1 MTRGWE
7 FDSSQPIYLQIAS
20 EISKRISSGVYKP
33 GDRLPSVREFALEAG
48 VNPNTMARALA
59 SLEQRGL
66 IVTERATG
74 KFVSTQRSVLMEL
87 KQELIADT
95 ISQCVQAL
103 EQIGLTQEEIVS
115 AVRAYVERSAS

>member
-20 EISKRISSGVYKP
+20 EIAKRISSGVYKP